1 MYADEERLEE
11 LIARVLDGKPIDWAG
26 AESNTLDASAHLSVT
41 ALRDVSRIAGFSRD
55 LQRAGREPDAGAD
68 AGSDPRSDAGPD
80 PRSDAG
86 SDARSDPV
94 VAPRPAGITL
104 GDLATLLCIRAERE
118 VRDGDRAAA
127 GAAFRAAEILADQVG
142 ATPGSPLRSRIAELR
157 ARLS

>member
-1 MYADEERLEE
+1 MNADEERLDE

-26 AESNTLDASAHLSVT
+26 AESNTLDGSEHLSVT

-55 LQRAGREPDAGAD
+55 LQRAAREPGAD
-68 AGSDPRSDAGPD
+68 AAAGSDPGSDP
-80 PRSDAG
+80 G
-86 SDARSDPV
+86 SDAV

-104 GDLATLLCIRAERE
+104 GDLATLLCIRAERD
-118 VRDGDRAAA
+118 VRAGDRAAA
-127 GAAFRAAEILADQVG
+127 SAAFRAAEILAHQVG